1 MKTLANIL
9 YKAGITEV
17 RGNTHIAVEGISAD
31 SREIAANWCFIAVR
45 GTQTDGH
52 AYIEKAIQAGASS
65 VICEDFPENC
75 PEGVSFIKVH
85 STVKALGIIAANF
98 YDNPSEKLKLIAV
111 TGTNGKTTVTTL
123 LFDLCM
129 DMGYPSGLIS
139 TIEVRINK
147 EIIPA
152 THTTPDAVQLQKH
165 LAKMVEAGVEFCFME
180 ASSHGIEQERLGGTK
195 VAIAAFTN
203 LSHDHLD
210 YHKTLQNYIK
220 AKKKLFDDLESSAIA
235 LYNADDRNGQ
245 VMVQNSRATI
255 QSYSFHRP
263 ADFEFKVL
271 ENEISGL
278 LIKSQDTEFFSTLNG
293 MFNAYNLGVVISIMM
308 LLNIPKEE
316 VLIHVSKLQPVKGRF
331 EKRVLP
337 NGAITIIDYAHT
349 PDALQKILESI
360 KQIKTPDQKLI
371 ALVGCGGNRDA
382 EKRPIMGAIAG
393 KLADAVIFTS
403 DNPRFEN
410 PEEIIDQMEAGV
422 EIVHRRKCQR
432 ITDRKQAITAGLH
445 LSKSGDII
453 LIAGK
458 GHETY
463 QEIAGVKHPFDDRD
477 VIQTFIQQYQ

>member
-1 MKTLANIL
+1 
-9 YKAGITEV
+9 
-17 RGNTHIAVEGISAD
+17 
-31 SREIAANWCFIAVR
+31 
-45 GTQTDGH
+45 
-52 AYIEKAIQAGASS
+52 
-65 VICEDFPENC
+65 
-75 PEGVSFIKVH
+75 
-85 STVKALGIIAANF
+85 
-98 YDNPSEKLKLIAV
+98 
-111 TGTNGKTTVTTL
+111 
-123 LFDLCM
+123 
-129 DMGYPSGLIS
+129 
-139 TIEVRINK
+139 
-147 EIIPA
+147 
-152 THTTPDAVQLQKH
+152 
-165 LAKMVEAGVEFCFME
+165 MVEAGVEFCFME

-195 VAIAAFTN
+195 VTIAAFTN

-331 EKRVLP
+331 EKCVLP